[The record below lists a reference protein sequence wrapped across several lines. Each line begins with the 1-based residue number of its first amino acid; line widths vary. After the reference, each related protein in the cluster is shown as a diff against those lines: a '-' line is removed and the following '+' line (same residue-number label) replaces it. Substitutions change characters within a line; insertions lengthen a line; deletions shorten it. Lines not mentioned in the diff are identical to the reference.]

1 MRLKLF
7 SLFVF
12 CFFSISCSSKPKT
25 KLVVF
30 LVTDQMRPDHLSRFK
45 NLYSGGFKWL
55 VENSISFQNT
65 FHQHGYTATGPGHFA
80 IASGN
85 HPGPAGVLGNSYYDR
100 ALGKVVNCVEDVK
113 AKTIGGDGLARS
125 FARYNNKMIGD
136 ILKSN
141 NPKSKVISIA
151 GKDRSAIMMGG
162 KNPDLVLY
170 YNNIDRFITSD
181 YYVDTLPEYINEFNN
196 DLRFETYRD
205 SLWTK
210 ILPDSIYLKHSRLDN
225 FTGEV
230 DSYHMDHDSITK
242 TKIKTNNYKPVF
254 PISFDH
260 DKKPGAEILGT
271 PWFDDKLVDLSKLIL
286 DEENLGTDDNPDLF
300 FIGFSAMDYVI
311 HNYGPFSQETM
322 DYLIRLDIQLNELI
336 THIDN
341 TIGLEHVEFVLTSD
355 HGGLPLPE
363 FLPQLNLSG
372 GRINR
377 DNLREAYDWIEDEI
391 SEYYGENL
399 FYKDFT
405 NYYLFHEKLK
415 KKKIEASDLENI
427 IKKYLEMVDG
437 VKAVHSK
444 TEIISSKKTDNVSLR
459 LKNMLHVEQSADV
472 FVILEPGY
480 LYRNPYGTSH
490 GSPYDY
496 DSHVP
501 LLFVKEGRPKTEIK
515 VQAETVDIAP
525 TILNL
530 LNIKTDYPFEGKVL
544 KIQ

>member
-1 MRLKLF
+1 MKYLSIILDF
-7 SLFVF
+7 FLISLFLICTSF
-12 CFFSISCSSKPKT
+12 IYSRLNLTLSSKVP
-25 KLVVF
+25 
-30 LVTDQMRPDHLSRFK
+30 LSF
-45 NLYSGGFKWL
+45 
-55 VENSISFQNT
+55 V
-65 FHQHGYTATGPGHFA
+65 
-80 IASGN
+80 
-85 HPGPAGVLGNSYYDR
+85 
-100 ALGKVVNCVEDVK
+100 
-113 AKTIGGDGLARS
+113 
-125 FARYNNKMIGD
+125 
-136 ILKSN
+136 
-141 NPKSKVISIA
+141 
-151 GKDRSAIMMGG
+151 
-162 KNPDLVLY
+162 
-170 YNNIDRFITSD
+170 ITSD
-181 YYVDTLPEYINEFNN
+181 YYFDTLPKYINEFNN

-260 DKKPGAEILGT
+260 NKKPGAEILGT

-322 DYLIRLDIQLNELI
+322 DYLIRLDIQLNKLI

-405 NYYLFHEKLK
+405 NYYLFHDKLK

-437 VKAVHSK
+437 VKAVLSK

>member
-1 MRLKLF
+1 
-7 SLFVF
+7 
-12 CFFSISCSSKPKT
+12 
-25 KLVVF
+25 
-30 LVTDQMRPDHLSRFK
+30 MRPDHLSRFK
-45 NLYSGGFKWL
+45 NLYDGGFKWL

-100 ALGKVVNCVEDVK
+100 ASGKVVNCVEDVK
-113 AKTIGGDGLARS
+113 AKTVGGNGLARS
-125 FARYNNKMIGD
+125 FIRYNNKMIGD
-136 ILKSN
+136 VLKSS

-162 KNPDLVLY
+162 QNADLVLY

-181 YYVDTLPEYINEFNN
+181 YYSDTLPKYINDFNN
-196 DLRFETYRD
+196 GLRFETYRD

-210 ILPDSIYLKHSRLDN
+210 ILPDSLYLKHSRLDN

-254 PISFDH
+254 PISFDQ
-260 DKKPGAEILGT
+260 DKKPGAEILNT

-286 DEENLGTDDNPDLF
+286 DRENLGFDNNPDLF

-336 THIDN
+336 SHIDN
-341 TIGLEHVEFVLTSD
+341 RIGLEHVEFVMTSD

-363 FLPQLNLSG
+363 FLPQLNLTG

-377 DNLREAYDWIEDEI
+377 DNLREAYDWIDDEI

-405 NYYLFHEKLK
+405 NYYFFHDKLK
-415 KKKIEASDLENI
+415 KNNIEASDLENI
-427 IKKYLEMVDG
+427 IKKYLGMVEG
-437 VKAVHSK
+437 VKAVLSK
-444 TEIISSKKTDNVSLR
+444 TEIINSKKTDNVSLR
-459 LKNMLHVEQSADV
+459 LKNMVHVEKSADI
-472 FVILEPGY
+472 FVIIEPGY

-496 DSHVP
+496 DAHVP
-501 LLFVKEGRPKTEIK
+501 LLFAKEGRSKTEIK

-530 LNIKTDYPFEGKVL
+530 LNIKTDYPFDGKVL
-544 KIQ
+544 QIQ